1 MLHSVISSFL
11 TSDLLGKSIYLALL
25 LLSVLG
31 WWVIFEKTKWIR
43 NNKELERRF
52 FAELEEN
59 QARWIDW
66 LPTSKE
72 CSMSQMYRSMLLQ
85 ARRLLQKNQQRLST
99 LALTMEDIEILD
111 HSANAKIEE
120 LTYAMRERLEI
131 LALSIPLSPFLGL
144 LGTVWG
150 MLGAFYHLR
159 SSVGLS
165 NDRVFES
172 LSLALG
178 STVAGLLVAIPA
190 LISYYWI
197 NHESAKVR
205 RHLISLKTRIIE
217 LAQTQYRM
225 HAFEI
230 ADQRKSH
237 HSSASQ
243 APSSVENHAS

>member
-1 MLHSVISSFL
+1 MLHSIVSSFL
-11 TSDLLGKSIYLALL
+11 TSDLLGKAIYIALL
-25 LLSVLG
+25 VLSVLG
-31 WWVIFEKTKWIR
+31 WWVIFEKFKTIQS
-43 NNKELERRF
+43 NKEKQKRF
-52 FAELEEN
+52 FSELEEN
-59 QARWIDW
+59 QERWIDW
-66 LPTSKE
+66 LPNAQN
-72 CSMSQMYRSMLLQ
+72 CDLSQMYRSMILQ
-85 ARRLLQKNQQRLST
+85 ARRLLQKNQKRVSM

-120 LTYAMRERLEI
+120 LTYQMRERMEI

-197 NHESAKVR
+197 SNESAKMR
-205 RHLISLKTRIIE
+205 RQLITLKTRI
-217 LAQTQYRM
+217 LDLSQTQYRV
-225 HAFEI
+225 HSFEI
-230 ADQRKSH
+230 ERGARST
-237 HSSASQ
+237 HS
-243 APSSVENHAS
+243 ENEATP

>member
-1 MLHSVISSFL
+1 MLHSIVSSFL
-11 TSDLLGKSIYLALL
+11 TSDLLGKAIYLALL

-31 WWVIFEKTKWIR
+31 WWVIFEKFKSIQNSKQR
-43 NNKELERRF
+43 QRQF
-52 FAELEEN
+52 FHDLEEN
-59 QARWIDW
+59 QQRWIDW
-66 LPTSKE
+66 LPSVQS
-72 CSMSQMYRSMLLQ
+72 CHLSQMYRSMILQ
-85 ARRLLQKNQQRLST
+85 ARRLLQKNQQRVDM

-120 LTYAMRERLEI
+120 LTYQMRERMEI

-197 NHESAKVR
+197 SHESAKTR
-205 RHLISLKTRIIE
+205 RQLISLKTRI
-217 LAQTQYRM
+217 LDLCQTQYRV
-225 HAFEI
+225 HSFEI
-230 ADQRKSH
+230 ERGRKEGAALSEVD
-237 HSSASQ
+237 
-243 APSSVENHAS
+243 PNHI